1 MPTASLPLGVVILG
15 AGASSRMGR
24 PKLLLP
30 WHNTTV
36 IGRIIGQWR
45 ELGAMQTAVVQR
57 DNDTALAAELDRLDL
72 PKSNRIL
79 NPQPERG
86 MFSSILCA
94 SNWTGWNSEIATFAI
109 ALGDQPHL
117 RTDMLRGLLKCH
129 SDHPD
134 AVCQP
139 EFQGRTRHPVLLP
152 RDIFFE
158 LKETNVETLK
168 DFLKLIPCSSV
179 QYPVDDAALSLDLD
193 TPEDYIRAMTHFSA

>member
-1 MPTASLPLGVVILG
+1 MPAAPLPIGVVILG
-15 AGASSRMGR
+15 AGASSRMGK

-36 IGRIIGQWR
+36 IGHIIGQWR
-45 ELGAMQTAVVQR
+45 ELGALQIAVAHR

-72 PKSNRIL
+72 PKSGRIT

-86 MFSSILCA
+86 MFSSVLCA
-94 SNWTGWNSEIATFAI
+94 ANWTGWNPEIATFAV

-117 RTDMLRGLLKCH
+117 RLDMLRELLKCH
-129 SDHPD
+129 SEHPD

-139 EFQGRTRHPVLLP
+139 EFQGRARHPVLLP
-152 RDIFFE
+152 RNIFFE
-158 LKETNVETLK
+158 LKQTNVETLK
-168 DFLKLIPCSSV
+168 DFLKLIRCSSV
-179 QYPVDDAALSLDLD
+179 QYSVDDAAVSLDLD